1 MPSDLLMKTT
11 PAIEGESQDEKYPK
25 SIEISSF
32 SWGVNQE
39 ASMQAGAG
47 LVAGGA
53 GFGHFTVQKLLD
65 KSSSKFYAHL
75 CSGAE
80 IQAVEVI
87 CRRPGEGDATATNNQ
102 QVEYL
107 RYKFERVQVVSFSSD
122 GSAGSAIPSETIS
135 MNFQKYTEAYKE
147 MKEGH
152 AQGVIQGAYDIK
164 QNLK

>member
-1 MPSDLLMKTT
+1 MASDLLMKTT
-11 PAIEGESQDEKYPK
+11 PEIQGESKDDKYPR

-39 ASMQAGAG
+39 ASMQAGLG

-65 KSSSKFYAHL
+65 TSSPKFFVHL
-75 CSGAE
+75 CAGAE
-80 IQAVEVI
+80 IEAVEVI
-87 CRRPGEGDATATNNQ
+87 CRRPGEAGATPTANE

-107 RYKFERVQVVSFSSD
+107 RYKFEKVQVVSFSSD
-122 GSAGSAIPSETIS
+122 GSGGSAIPTETIS

-147 MKEGH
+147 MKDGQ
-152 AQGVIQGAYDIK
+152 AQGVMQGSYDMKGNIK
-164 QNLK
+164 